1 MESDSA
7 GPSDPLDERLAA
19 AGMTR
24 GELEDRIREEMRRT
38 EPPCSIRH
46 PQAGGRPQP
55 ARPRKRHACRWW
67 LRRPT
72 IRPAP
77 GSSWAPA
84 RVGCPGHPP
93 RA

>member
-7 GPSDPLDERLAA
+7 GPNDPLDERLAA
-19 AGMTR
+19 AGLTR
-24 GELEDRIREEMRRT
+24 DELEDRIRAEMRRA

-46 PQAGGRPQP
+46 PQADGPP
-55 ARPRKRHACRWW
+55 PRPRRPCTWW

-84 RVGCPGHPP
+84 RVGCPGHP
-93 RA
+93 RRT